1 MSVFEQFRQQ
11 FSNGDTIF
19 LEGSMGDC
27 AYLIES
33 GSVEITIQQRGKPI
47 VLATRSKG
55 EIFGEM
61 AIVDNQPRSASARA
75 IGNVEL
81 LIVSQDLFKYRL
93 ELIDPVL
100 QLVLRTILERF
111 RETLMRLKCEIS
123 DFGVSVPATSV
134 AVGGSADWGRKDALD
149 KIKLEHDL
157 SRGLL
162 SDELFLQYQPIV
174 DVASSEVIAFESL
187 VRWNHPDRGM
197 MPPAMFIGAAED
209 GHLVARLGRHVINEA
224 CRALKLLTET
234 ERCNVSRDLMMHVN
248 VSPRHLL
255 ESGFVDDV
263 VQITETSGVEPPQL
277 VLEVTESVLIDRP
290 DEAMATLSRCS
301 DQGYSIALDDFGT
314 GYSSL
319 SYLSQFPLSEIK
331 IDRSFVA
338 SMFTNQRSMNILK
351 MLCNLSQTLNLRL
364 VAEGIEEQREADAV
378 RVLGCDFGQGYLFGR
393 PMNLGDAQSYL
404 AGQHAT

>member
-1 MSVFEQFRQQ
+1 
-11 FSNGDTIF
+11 
-19 LEGSMGDC
+19 
-27 AYLIES
+27 
-33 GSVEITIQQRGKPI
+33 
-47 VLATRSKG
+47 
-55 EIFGEM
+55 
-61 AIVDNQPRSASARA
+61 
-75 IGNVEL
+75 
-81 LIVSQDLFKYRL
+81 
-93 ELIDPVL
+93 
-100 QLVLRTILERF
+100 
-111 RETLMRLKCEIS
+111 MRLKYEIS
-123 DFGVSVPATSV
+123 DFGVSVPSASV
-134 AVGGSADWGRKDALD
+134 AVGGSTDWGRKDALD

-174 DVASSEVIAFESL
+174 DVASSAVIAFESL
-187 VRWNHPDRGM
+187 VRWSHPDRGL

-209 GHLVARLGRHVINEA
+209 GHLVARLGRHVISEA
-224 CRALKLLTET
+224 CRGLKLLTET
-234 ERCNVSRDLMMHVN
+234 VGGDVGRKLMMHVN
-248 VSPRHLL
+248 ISPRHLL
-255 ESGFVDDV
+255 EPSFVDEV
-263 VQITETSGVEPPQL
+263 IQITATGGIEPSQL

-378 RVLGCDFGQGYLFGR
+378 HVLGCDYGQGYLFGR
-393 PMNLGDAQSYL
+393 PMNLEDALHYLKGQS
-404 AGQHAT
+404 AA